1 MNDPLLYVIRYAELA
16 LKGGNRPWFERM
28 LMANLRSH
36 FKAAELPCR
45 ITRLH
50 GRLVVETEG
59 DAPLAEA
66 ILAHIPG
73 IQNFS
78 PALTSSHD
86 LNNMA
91 QLGLGLVADALQDK
105 PQETT
110 FKVEASRSDKRFPLK
125 SFELARELGSL
136 IVPRFP
142 QLKVKMTHPELTL
155 GVEVWDQERS
165 MLFLKKIPGQGGLP
179 VGTAGNVMAFIS
191 GGIDSP
197 VAAWMM
203 MKRGCKL
210 VYLTFHSYPFT
221 PEASKQKVIDL
232 VERLSRYQPHSTLL
246 VVPFANI
253 QKAIQQEAREK
264 YRTILYRRM
273 MFQVAEALKER
284 YKIKA
289 YLTGEAVGQVASQT
303 LENLACTQD
312 AASLPVLRPLIG
324 MEKAEIVALAERIG
338 TFQTSIQPYDD
349 CCTLFQPKKPET
361 HGRVETLRE
370 ENARIPSQALIE
382 EAISNLE
389 VYHFEAAIK
398 AKFWA

>member
-1 MNDPLLYVIRYAELA
+1 
-16 LKGGNRPWFERM
+16 
-28 LMANLRSH
+28 
-36 FKAAELPCR
+36 
-45 ITRLH
+45 
-50 GRLVVETEG
+50 
-59 DAPLAEA
+59 
-66 ILAHIPG
+66 
-73 IQNFS
+73 
-78 PALTSSHD
+78 
-86 LNNMA
+86 
-91 QLGLGLVADALQDK
+91 
-105 PQETT
+105 
-110 FKVEASRSDKRFPLK
+110 
-125 SFELARELGSL
+125 
-136 IVPRFP
+136 
-142 QLKVKMTHPELTL
+142 
-155 GVEVWDQERS
+155 
-165 MLFLKKIPGQGGLP
+165 
-179 VGTAGNVMAFIS
+179 
-191 GGIDSP
+191 
-197 VAAWMM
+197 MM